1 MPCKTHILIH
11 ILNDGASMIIISP
24 QVLANRTKA
33 LSNRG
38 LVFVSNTKNVY
49 NSVYTLFKLRNF
61 GGSLCRFCYILRN
74 LTLTISFIIK
84 KDTYFQSE
92 AGVS

>member
-11 ILNDGASMIIISP
+11 ILNDGASMIINKSP
-24 QVLANRTKA
+24 SYCKSKGKSKA

-49 NSVYTLFKLRNF
+49 NSVYTLSKLRNF
-61 GGSLCRFCYILRN
+61 GENFCNFVTFCAIRHQL
-74 LTLTISFIIK
+74 
-84 KDTYFQSE
+84 
-92 AGVS
+92 